1 MTVVSRLFRPLA
13 ARDRGEPNRA
23 VTPLELF
30 TDLCIVVA
38 VAQAA
43 SELHHAVVKDHVADG
58 LLHYAFA
65 FFAVWWAWLNFTW
78 FASAYDNDDVG
89 YRLLTLLQVVGVL
102 ILAAGIPRS
111 FDNEYDL
118 SVLGY
123 VVMRIGLVI
132 QWLRVARSDPGH
144 RQTALRY
151 AIGITAC
158 QVGWILM
165 LLLPEGILGPAVCL
179 LILAEL
185 SVPMW
190 AESAGNSTWHP
201 RHIAERYALFTIIVL
216 GESILAAT
224 FAIQAAIDEGAPL
237 SDLLAMIVGGVLIVF
252 SMWWLYFAKDA
263 HRVLVDNRVGFR
275 FGYGHYLVFGAGAA
289 VGAGL
294 AIQVDQITD
303 HSLVGDATAAAFV
316 TVPVVLYLAG
326 VWFAHLALHEQARGH
341 GPVMV
346 VASVLILL
354 ATFTPEPVLLTGLS
368 CAALVGLSETI
379 RVRTAAEP
387 G

>member
-341 GPVMV
+341 GPGMV